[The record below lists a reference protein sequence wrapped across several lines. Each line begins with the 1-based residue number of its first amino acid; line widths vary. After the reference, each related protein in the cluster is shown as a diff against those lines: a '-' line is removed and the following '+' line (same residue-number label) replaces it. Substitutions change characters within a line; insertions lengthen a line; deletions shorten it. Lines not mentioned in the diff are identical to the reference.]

1 MEDRVITKQ
10 HTFNYELKHKAFLE
24 KYTKSESISFFN
36 DESINT
42 DKLTLELIDSLIKDK
57 FFDSYNF
64 NENEVCDFVTDYKDL
79 IYVNSFIYRCPL
91 FAREHLEFIADTFK
105 EQLDEDPIIWQNI
118 IGIFMETPRCHNRS
132 FLMKYKNKFDWNLF
146 SKCIFNND
154 ALEKKM
160 SYYGAYDKIVAI
172 IRDYTIEHLEE
183 IIFGK

>member
-1 MEDRVITKQ
+1 L
-10 HTFNYELKHKAFLE
+10 LKE
-24 KYTKSESISFFN
+24 
-36 DESINT
+36 
-42 DKLTLELIDSLIKDK
+42 K
-57 FFDSYNF
+57 FFDKHYLSHKK
-64 NENEVCDFVTDYKDL
+64 ELCDFVSDYKDL
-79 IYVNSFIYRCPL
+79 IYVYPL
-91 FAREHLEFIADTFK
+91 IRNNELFTREYLEFITDTFK